1 MDASF
6 VFNRFT
12 LITDKM
18 NTIIGSNSDKNKI
31 TTILNVL
38 NHIPGTVYV
47 RYYHEHEFVRPV
59 VFVVWLERGAV

>member
-1 MDASF
+1 
-6 VFNRFT
+6 
-12 LITDKM
+12 M